1 MSMEKRLQSHYESLS
16 RAIGFTRASDT
27 KVGPVL
33 ALQVAL
39 AGTLAARMEG
49 LWEILTRSSAS
60 AEAVAVGVV
69 LGIYATLLAASIF
82 LSAIVYVPR
91 NPRTGESLIYF
102 EDIAALSV
110 AEFSE
115 RSKGMNAEEIE
126 RQLLQQVHAV
136 SRVASAKMKWAALG
150 LHRRRPVG
158 GAVGC
163 PIGLGEH
170 LTRWNLEYKGTSLAS
185 E

>member
-1 MSMEKRLQSHYESLS
+1 MEKRLQSHYESLS
-16 RAIGFTRASDT
+16 RAIGFTRAADT

-49 LWEILTRSSAS
+49 LWEILTGSSGTGV
-60 AEAVAVGVV
+60 AVAVSV
-69 LGIYATLLAASIF
+69 LLALYGTLLLTSIV
-82 LSAIVYVPR
+82 LAVIVYVPR

-110 AEFSE
+110 EKFSE
-115 RSKGMNAEEIE
+115 QSRAMDADEIE

-136 SRVASAKMKWAALG
+136 SEVASTKMKWARWAYIA
-150 LHRRRPVG
+150 
-158 GAVGC
+158 GAPSVV
-163 PIGLGEH
+163 LWVV
-170 LTRWNLEYKGTSLAS
+170 LLAWGS
-185 E
+185 I